1 MEFQL
6 SYSKSWRWCCESAAL
21 SMPANLENSAV
32 ATGLGKVSFHL
43 YPKQRQCQR
52 MFKLPQ
58 TPWHCI
64 ITWLLSPNPNRG
76 FSLRRFINYLFV
88 KFSNHSVWVCYLVC
102 FRKSLIHKTTCQL
115 SVNPFFHWS
124 LAYRGGGTASEMI
137 RLNRE
142 QGRIWGGISCF
153 LLETRCQHQD
163 DSSGVVLLNHLEMSS
178 RHSRRLRRSTFHPE
192 RTGKLGDEK
201 SCV

>member
-1 MEFQL
+1 MPQIWKTQQWPQDWERSVFIHIPNKGNAKEC
-6 SYSKSWRWCCESAAL
+6 SNYHRPHDTAL
-21 SMPANLENSAV
+21 SLDCFPQIPTEDSVSGDSLIISLLNS
-32 ATGLGKVSFHL
+32 
-43 YPKQRQCQR
+43 Q
-52 MFKLPQ
+52 
-58 TPWHCI
+58 
-64 ITWLLSPNPNRG
+64 ITQFECAIWLAS
-76 FSLRRFINYLFV
+76 
-88 KFSNHSVWVCYLVC
+88 
-102 FRKSLIHKTTCQL
+102 RKSLIHKTTCQL

-142 QGRIWGGISCF
+142 HGRIWGGISCF
-153 LLETRCQHQD
+153 LLETQCQHQD

-192 RTGKLGDEK
+192 RTDKLGDEK